1 MKIYLTSLIACCIG
15 MLFITDS
22 TSAQNSER
30 HCKTQ
35 KLCMSNCQSNP
46 EMAGII
52 KTIEYYV
59 EGGRKGNSKITA
71 KAFTDNATMAWSEN
85 GQIKTVPIKILY
97 DIVDKGGASTAIY
110 KLLDCNIDE
119 SVAIVKIQSQFGS
132 QEYIDMF
139 TLVKGTDNWKI
150 VSKIYQ
156 LKKED

>member
-46 EMAGII
+46 EMAGIM

-71 KAFTDNATMAWSEN
+71 KAFTDNATMSWSEN
-85 GQIKTVPIKILY
+85 GQIKTVPIKIFSIMERLCETH
-97 DIVDKGGASTAIY
+97 IQEVSSIILCA
-110 KLLDCNIDE
+110 LLRI
-119 SVAIVKIQSQFGS
+119 
-132 QEYIDMF
+132 
-139 TLVKGTDNWKI
+139 
-150 VSKIYQ
+150 
-156 LKKED
+156 